1 VSIRVLLVDD
11 QSLLRQGFRLIL
23 AAEPDLEVVGEAGD
37 GAEAVRLTRLLEP
50 DVVLMDVR
58 MPGTDGI
65 EATRQIV
72 ATTPASRII
81 ILTTFDVDQ
90 YAFAGLNAGASG
102 FLLKDVLASE
112 LTAAIRSVAKGDAV
126 IAPSTTRRLLDAYAR
141 HLPSG
146 VTATVVPS
154 RLLDSLTQR
163 EREVL
168 DQIAVGLSNI
178 EIAAQMSVSEAT
190 VKTHVGHLLA
200 KLGLRDRVQ
209 AVIFAYEN
217 GLRPASPQ

>member
-1 VSIRVLLVDD
+1 
-11 QSLLRQGFRLIL
+11 
-23 AAEPDLEVVGEAGD
+23 
-37 GAEAVRLTRLLEP
+37 
-50 DVVLMDVR
+50 MDVR

-81 ILTTFDVDQ
+81 ILTTFDIDQ

-102 FLLKDVLASE
+102 FLLKDALASE
-112 LTAAIRSVAKGDAV
+112 LTAAIRAVAKGDAV
-126 IAPSTTRRLLDAYAR
+126 IAPSTTRRLLDAYAQ

-146 VTATVVPS
+146 TATSVVPS
-154 RLLDSLTQR
+154 RLFDTLTQR

-168 DQIAVGLSNI
+168 GQIAVGLSNI
-178 EIAAQMSVSEAT
+178 EIAAQMLVSEAT

-200 KLGLRDRVQ
+200 KLGVRDRVQ

-217 GLRPASPQ
+217 GLRPTPPN